1 MHSPRLHGSEPEPA
15 KLALS
20 ILCENPR
27 RRTGLSTL
35 FPAFVSEGLKL
46 FPEVRWLIFAGPRQS
61 WPLSDSRVQVIRRFA
76 ANDRLFA
83 RLWADH
89 FCVAGEARR
98 RGAAALL
105 TVGFCPILRAGLPTA
120 MHVFTVHHRGA
131 GVGLRSGYRKWATNH
146 GIQNASLIIT
156 NSRWTAS
163 KLQGNPQRL
172 LVSYEGLD
180 AELFR
185 PEGPSHKGFAA
196 GSYLL
201 WASNFYRYKR
211 VELALAAY
219 AQIPETLRA
228 KYPLVL
234 VGGDWSGERARAEAL
249 VQKLGLGSNVHFLG
263 WVDDESLP
271 ALYRGARAHVLS
283 TAEETFGRTVLEAMA
298 CGCPCVLQDLPVL
311 REVTDG
317 SALFVDFTS
326 QTAGGA
332 ALTKICTDDAL
343 ARSLREKGIL
353 RSRDFSFARLAK
365 ERIEAI
371 LRILQLPGRTITPR
385 HPFAALPK

>member
-1 MHSPRLHGSEPEPA
+1 VNSPRLDGSEPRPA
-15 KLALS
+15 QLALS
-20 ILCENPR
+20 ILCENPQ

-35 FPAFVSEGLKL
+35 FPAFVSEALKL
-46 FPEVRWLIFAGPRQS
+46 FPKVTWLVFAGPNQP
-61 WPLSDSRVQVIRRFA
+61 WPLSDSRVQVVRRFA
-76 ANDRLFA
+76 ANDSLFA

-89 FCVAGEARR
+89 FRVASEARR

-131 GVGLRSGYRKWATNH
+131 GVGLRSAYRRWATNH
-146 GIQNASLIIT
+146 GIKNASLIIT
-156 NSRWTAS
+156 NSGWTAS
-163 KLQGNPQRL
+163 KLRVDPKRL

-180 AELFR
+180 ADLFK
-185 PEGPSHKGFAA
+185 PEGPGYKGLAA

-211 VELALAAY
+211 VELALGAY
-219 AQIPETLRA
+219 AQVPATLRT

-234 VGGDWSGERARAEAL
+234 VGGDWNGQRARAEAL
-249 VQKLGLGSNVHFLG
+249 VQRLGLGSYVHFLG

-271 ALYRGARAHVLS
+271 ALYHGARAHVLS

-311 REVTDG
+311 REVTNG
-317 SALFVDFTS
+317 SALFVDFTDQS
-326 QTAGGA
+326 AAGA
-332 ALTKICTDDAL
+332 ALTRICTDDAL
-343 ARSLREKGIL
+343 ARSLKERGL
-353 RSRDFSFARLAK
+353 RRSRDFSFARLAR

-371 LRILQLPGRTITPR
+371 LKMLHSPGRPTAAGS
-385 HPFAALPK
+385 PFASLDK

>member
-1 MHSPRLHGSEPEPA
+1 
-15 KLALS
+15 LALS
-20 ILCENPR
+20 ILCENPK

-35 FPAFVSEGLKL
+35 FPAFISEALKL
-46 FPEVRWLIFAGPRQS
+46 FPEISWLIFAGPEQD
-61 WPLSDSRVQVIRRFA
+61 WPITDERITVVRRFA
-76 ANDRLFA
+76 ANDRLYA
-83 RLWADH
+83 RLCADH
-89 FCVAGEARR
+89 FQVSRVAKSF
-98 RGAAALL
+98 GAAALL
-105 TVGFCPILRAGLPTA
+105 TVGFCPIMRAGLPTA

-131 GVGLRSGYRKWATNH
+131 RIGLRSGYRRWAINH
-146 GIQNASLIIT
+146 GVKNASLIIT

-163 KLQGNPQRL
+163 NLHVNPERL

-180 AELFR
+180 ADLFR
-185 PEGPSHKGFAA
+185 PEGPGYKGFSA

-211 VELALAAY
+211 VELALGAY
-219 AQIPETLRA
+219 AQIPATLRA

-249 VQKLGLGSNVHFLG
+249 VQRLGLESNVHFLG
-263 WVDDESLP
+263 WVDDETLP
-271 ALYRGARAHVLS
+271 ALYRGGRAHVLS

-317 SALFVDFTS
+317 SALFVDFTN
-326 QTAGGA
+326 QTAAGA
-332 ALTKICTDDAL
+332 ALTRICTDDAL
-343 ARSLREKGIL
+343 TRSLREKGMR

-371 LRILQLPGRTITPR
+371 LKMLRLPETDSTPKSLCGRR
-385 HPFAALPK
+385 